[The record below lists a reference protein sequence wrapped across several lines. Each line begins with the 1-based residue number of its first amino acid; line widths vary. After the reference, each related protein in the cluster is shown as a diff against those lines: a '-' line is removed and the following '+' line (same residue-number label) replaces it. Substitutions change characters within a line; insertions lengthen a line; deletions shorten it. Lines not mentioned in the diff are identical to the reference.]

1 MENLNFNTQETTY
14 RDESVMSTLMR
25 NVYLWMT
32 LALVI
37 TGLTALVVAR
47 SEAILSLLFANN
59 WIWIGLIIAE
69 LLLVMSLSAR
79 LDRLTFSNATI
90 LFILYSAING
100 LTLAPIFLIYQ
111 LGSIETTFFIT
122 AGTFGAMAAIGSFTK
137 KDLSG
142 IGKFCLMA
150 LIGLIIAAVV
160 NLFLHNTMLDLIVSA
175 IGVLIFAAL
184 TAYDTQKIREML
196 GNAADVDD
204 SSMKIAL
211 FGSLSL
217 YLDFINLF
225 LYLLRF
231 FGRRD

>member
-1 MENLNFNTQETTY
+1 MDNLNFNTQETTY
-14 RDESVMSTLMR
+14 REESVMGTLMR